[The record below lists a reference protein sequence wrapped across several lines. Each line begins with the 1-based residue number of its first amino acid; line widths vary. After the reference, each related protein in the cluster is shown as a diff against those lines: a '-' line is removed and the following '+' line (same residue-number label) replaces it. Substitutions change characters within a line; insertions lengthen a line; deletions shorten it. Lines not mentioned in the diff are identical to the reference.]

1 MDPLRG
7 TLLWASGNATLRE
20 HLPRFRAVRKTVER
34 FMPGET
40 AEDGLNAAQRLA
52 TEGLPATFTLL
63 GENVDDMSQAAAAAG
78 EYLRLLDRID
88 ALGLDAEV
96 SVKLTQLGFDLEPE
110 ATMVHMERLADRSAD
125 MGRTVWIDMESSAYV
140 DGTIDL
146 YASLLARSPN
156 SGLCL
161 QAYLHRTWDDVQK
174 LAPMSPTIRLVKGAY
189 REPKD
194 VAFQDKRLIDESYFR
209 LASHLVTSCRRLAL
223 GTHDTD
229 LVARIEAAVPGGR
242 DAFEVAMLY
251 GIRVGRATPVGAG
264 RVPRADVDRVRPV
277 LVPVVHAAD
286 RREAGRE
293 HAPRAE
299 ERAVTPGLH
308 GAIAAAVTPL
318 RGRRPSP
325 GRGGVRPARPIPGCR
340 WCRRA
345 ARVRNDR
352 RGCAAVRGR
361 TETRRRVVPGLAS
374 RRVPGRGARRSADHG
389 GLHRTR
395 GARARGGS
403 RRRRPDRAAVLPAR
417 PGGAH
422 SALRVGR
429 GRVRSPA
436 VLHLRVRRT
445 ERVRDPDRRDRPDPR
460 AMRGTCAA

>member
-40 AEDGLNAAQRLA
+40 AEDGLNAAERLA
-52 TEGLPATFTLL
+52 TDGLPATFTLL

-140 DGTIDL
+140 GGTIDL

-174 LAPMSPTIRLVKGAY
+174 LAPVRPTIRLVKGAY

-194 VAFQDKRLIDESYFR
+194 VAFQDKRVIDESYFR
-209 LASHLVTSCRRLAL
+209 LAHAPGDERRAAGARHARHGPGRADRSRGARGTRRVRGGDAL
-223 GTHDTD
+223 
-229 LVARIEAAVPGGR
+229 R
-242 DAFEVAMLY
+242 DP
-251 GIRVGRATPVGAG
+251 RRRATPVGRRG
-264 RVPRADVDRVRPV
+264 LRGADVDRVRDHWYPWFMRRIAEKPV
-277 LVPVVHAAD
+277 ANTL
-286 RREAGRE
+286 
-293 HAPRAE
+293 
-299 ERAVTPGLH
+299 L
-308 GAIAAAVTPL
+308 
-318 RGRRPSP
+318 
-325 GRGGVRPARPIPGCR
+325 
-340 WCRRA
+340 
-345 ARVRNDR
+345 
-352 RGCAAVRGR
+352 
-361 TETRRRVVPGLAS
+361 
-374 RRVPGRGARRSADHG
+374 
-389 GLHRTR
+389 
-395 GARARGGS
+395 
-403 RRRRPDRAAVLPAR
+403 
-417 PGGAH
+417 
-422 SALRVGR
+422 ALRN
-429 GRVRSPA
+429 
-436 VLHLRVRRT
+436 VL
-445 ERVRDPDRRDRPDPR
+445 
-460 AMRGTCAA
+460 

>member
-52 TEGLPATFTLL
+52 TEGLPASFTLL
-63 GENVDDMSQAAAAAG
+63 GENVDDMSQAAAAAA

-88 ALGLDAEV
+88 ALGLDAEA
-96 SVKLTQLGFDLEPE
+96 SVKLSQLGFDLEPK
-110 ATMVHMERLADRSAD
+110 ATMAD

-140 DGTIDL
+140 GGTIDL

-161 QAYLHRTWDDVQK
+161 QAYLHRTWNDVQK
-174 LAPMSPTIRLVKGAY
+174 LAPMRPTIRLVKGAY
-189 REPKD
+189 RESKD

-251 GIRVGRATPVGAG
+251 GIRSDEQHRLAQEGY
-264 RVPRADVDRVRPV
+264 
-277 LVPVVHAAD
+277 
-286 RREAGRE
+286 
-293 HAPRAE
+293 
-299 ERAVTPGLH
+299 
-308 GAIAAAVTPL
+308 
-318 RGRRPSP
+318 
-325 GRGGVRPARPIPGCR
+325 
-340 WCRRA
+340 
-345 ARVRNDR
+345 
-352 RGCAAVRGR
+352 AVRTLIAYGPYWYPWFM
-361 TETRRRVVPGLAS
+361 RRIAEKPVANTL
-374 RRVPGRGARRSADHG
+374 
-389 GLHRTR
+389 L
-395 GARARGGS
+395 
-403 RRRRPDRAAVLPAR
+403 
-417 PGGAH
+417 
-422 SALRVGR
+422 ALRN
-429 GRVRSPA
+429 
-436 VLHLRVRRT
+436 VL
-445 ERVRDPDRRDRPDPR
+445 
-460 AMRGTCAA
+460 